1 MGKLQSKWMC
11 IFVCVIFEWI
21 LSKVYL
27 ASLTVVNT
35 VLSQISFSLDATAKK
50 VTNEDGDDGGD
61 DDDE

>member
-1 MGKLQSKWMC
+1 MSGC
-11 IFVCVIFEWI
+11 VCVCVIFEWI